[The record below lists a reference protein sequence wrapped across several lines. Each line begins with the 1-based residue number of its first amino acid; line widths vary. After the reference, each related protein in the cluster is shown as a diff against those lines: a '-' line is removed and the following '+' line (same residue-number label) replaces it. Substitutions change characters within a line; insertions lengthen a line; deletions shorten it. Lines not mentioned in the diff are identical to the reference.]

1 MALVCFCSVVAPWA
15 MLVSGLFFNKPFTVF
30 FGCVLRVQETQAA
43 QLDKH
48 FFEYEY
54 ILGTII
60 LHLRTY

>member
-48 FFEYEY
+48 F
-54 ILGTII
+54 LNMN
-60 LHLRTY
+60 TY